1 MAIFLRN
8 GRYYIDYY
16 AGPRRIREKVGPSK
30 EEAKDALKARL
41 GEIVQGRF
49 NLSKPSTNMTFK
61 DLAERYSTLVS
72 SQKRGYNS
80 ERYRIRTLIG
90 FFGKRRI
97 AELTGQ
103 DAERFKVERLRV
115 AKPATVN
122 RELENLKHMVGKK
135 AIEWGFLGEN
145 PFQGVKLLHVPGR
158 QDRILTHEEEA
169 KLLAACEKVRAPY
182 LRPICVLALHSGAR
196 KGEIL
201 SLKWSQVD
209 LANRTIHIIEGKTE
223 QSRRYIPMNDT
234 LHGLFT
240 ELRRRRKAQLV
251 FPSPRNPGHRLRDH
265 KVGFAKAVRLAGI
278 PHIRFHDTRHTFA
291 TRLIRAGVDLVTVQ
305 RLLGHT
311 RVGTTARYAHSLFD
325 DKMAAVMR
333 LDRQQRQERREG
345 QAGGESARSQPRP
358 APNRPPDPVIRVRV
372 GPRKSRICNKIG
384 P

>member
-8 GRYYIDYY
+8 GSYYIDYY

-49 NLSKPSTNMTFK
+49 HLSKPSSNMTFK

-72 SQKRGYNS
+72 SLKRGYNS

-97 AELTGQ
+97 SELTGQ

-122 RELENLKHMVGKK
+122 RELGNLKALMKK
-135 AIEWGFLGEN
+135 SVEWDFLEEN
-145 PFQGVKLLHVPGR
+145 PFKDVRLLHVPGR
-158 QDRILTHEEEA
+158 QDRILTREEEA
-169 KLLAACEKVRAPY
+169 KLLAACEKMRAPY

-209 LANRTIHIIEGKTE
+209 LAGRTIQVIEGKTQ
-223 QSRRYIPMNDT
+223 QSRRYIPMNET
-234 LHGLFT
+234 LHSLMA
-240 ELRRRRKAQLV
+240 ELHRKRKTRLV
-251 FPSPRNPGHRLRDH
+251 FPSPRNPGHRMLDH

-278 PHIRFHDTRHTFA
+278 LPIRFHDMRHSFA
-291 TRLIRAGVDLVTVQ
+291 YRLIRAGIDLVTVQ
-305 RLLGHT
+305 KLLGHT
-311 RVGTTARYAHSLFD
+311 KITTTARYAHSLFD
-325 DKMAAVMR
+325 DKMAAVVR
-333 LDRQQRQERREG
+333 LDRQESGEG
-345 QAGGESARSQPRP
+345 QAGRESARPPRRP
-358 APNRPPDPVIRVRV
+358 APNRPPAPVIRVRV
-372 GPRKSRICNKIG
+372 GASKSSICNKIG